1 MPVSIQKKG
10 IPGML
15 PMPKILPNKKTVI
28 GFDVSTL
35 TGAVVLAPS
44 VIHADEIKSL
54 KVENGVPLIARMERL
69 KQFHQKVAGLLLQY
83 QPQVVVVEGYGY
95 ANPYTLATLVEFGT
109 VLRAA
114 VYKQPGITM
123 VEVAPAQLKK
133 FVLGKG
139 VGKKDQVRLGVYKK
153 WGFEHKSDNVVDA
166 YALAR
171 IGLCIAGLAAPTDK
185 LEKEV
190 LATVPR
196 GRPKEL
202 D

>member
-1 MPVSIQKKG
+1 MPVSIRKSSV
-10 IPGML
+10 P
-15 PMPKILPNKKTVI
+15 KKTVI

-35 TGAVVLAPS
+35 TGVAVLSPS
-44 VIHADEIKSL
+44 ILYADEIKSL
-54 KVENGVPLIARMERL
+54 KVANGVPLIARMERL
-69 KQFHQKVAGLLLQY
+69 RVFHKEVTSLLMQY
-83 QPQVVVVEGYGY
+83 QPTVVAVEGYGY

-114 VYKQPGITM
+114 VFKTGAVM

-139 VGKKDQVRLGVYKK
+139 AGKKDEVRLGVYKK

-166 YALAR
+166 YALGRVA
-171 IGLCIAGLAAPTDK
+171 LCIAGVAPPTDK

-190 LATVPR
+190 LAAIPR
-196 GRPKEL
+196 GKQKSL

>member
-1 MPVSIQKKG
+1 MSVP
-10 IPGML
+10 
-15 PMPKILPNKKTVI
+15 
-28 GFDVSTL
+28 L
-35 TGAVVLAPS
+35 TGVAVLAPS
-44 VIHADEIKSL
+44 VIHAEEIRSF
-54 KVENGVPLIARMERL
+54 KVEAKVPLIARMERL
-69 KQFHQKVAGLLLQY
+69 RVFHQVITSLLLKY

-95 ANPYTLATLVEFGT
+95 ANPWTLATLVEFGT

-114 VYKQPGITM
+114 VYKQAGITM

-153 WGFEHKSDNVVDA
+153 WGFESKSDNVVDA

-171 IGLCIAGLAAPTDK
+171 IGLCIAGMASPTDK
-185 LEKEV
+185 PEQEV
-190 LATVPR
+190 LSVIPR
-196 GRPKEL
+196 GKPKLPL